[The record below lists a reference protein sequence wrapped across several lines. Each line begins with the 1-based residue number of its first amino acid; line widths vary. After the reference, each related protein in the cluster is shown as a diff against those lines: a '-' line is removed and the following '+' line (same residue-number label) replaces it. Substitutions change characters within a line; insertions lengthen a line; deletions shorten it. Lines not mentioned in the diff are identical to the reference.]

1 MLSAFC
7 LRIYVYGLWSMVYG
21 NYYHISF
28 FFLNG
33 YDMIWHHLYSMIID
47 YYCIYVFICSFIHLL
62 YLFYVLF
69 CAVQNMFIAL
79 HCVYWY

>member
-1 MLSAFC
+1 
-7 LRIYVYGLWSMVYG
+7 
-21 NYYHISF
+21 
-28 FFLNG
+28 
-33 YDMIWHHLYSMIID
+33 MIID